1 MLVTIMVVVI
11 IVVLRIVHS
20 KIVSIYF
27 SDSVL
32 SLLFSC
38 YFAVKIFK
46 YLIILKFYGLS
57 LIHI

>member
-32 SLLFSC
+32 SLLFSS

-46 YLIILKFYGLS
+46 YLIILKFYG
-57 LIHI
+57 